1 MDILRIFGTNLRE
14 FRNKLEISQEELAD
28 ICGLHRT
35 YISDLERFQRNIA
48 LNNIQKIADALDIEA
63 YRLLMDKK
71 E

>member
-63 YRLLMDKK
+63 YRLLMDK
-71 E
+71 EE